1 MIDAKRFQKDQL
13 NTVAI
18 GNNTWLFSF
27 ILNTTN
33 FTENSTSLID
43 EYFRDFHNIS
53 LNSRIYIIT
62 EHVNNSY
69 NLFEVYRK
77 MSGMNLTVQLLC
89 KQDGPGN
96 VIDLLNTKGIWM
108 RRKNLTGAHLK
119 IGYIPNHFF
128 IYEKDEVLLKFKQKH
143 FSSI

>member
-13 NTVAI
+13 KTVAI

-27 ILNTTN
+27 ILNATN
-33 FTENSTSLID
+33 LTENSTSLIN

-62 EHVNNSY
+62 ENVNNSY

-89 KQDGPGN
+89 KQDGSGN
-96 VIDLLNTKGIWM
+96 VIDLLNTKGIWI

-119 IGYIPNHFF
+119 IGYIPNHSF
-128 IYEKDEVLLKFKQKH
+128 IYEKDEVLLKFK
-143 FSSI
+143 